1 MAPTFRVPV
10 AIVPSLNGAFHH
22 VYCNDGTVW
31 RRNTSNDEWQL
42 TAKPLPGSRAALG
55 LDSAAEHQDEKPVP
69 ERET

>member
-1 MAPTFRVPV
+1 M
-10 AIVPSLNGAFHH
+10 
-22 VYCNDGTVW
+22 YCNDGTVW